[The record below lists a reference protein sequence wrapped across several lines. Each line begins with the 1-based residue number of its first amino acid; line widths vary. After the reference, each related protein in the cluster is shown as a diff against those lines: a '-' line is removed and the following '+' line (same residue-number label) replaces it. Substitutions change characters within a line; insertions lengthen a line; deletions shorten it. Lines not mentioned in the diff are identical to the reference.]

1 MAPLRTWGPW
11 LVVLAAAAVLT
22 ASLVLGRPSAG
33 VHLTFVLVCLASI
46 VVGELVLA
54 LRVSA
59 STAPIS
65 TGAATVLTMTPIGDR
80 TGGFASG
87 PEVVGLLG
95 LAFLGSLVVGGVL
108 AKGEVSLASV
118 VGPCARFLGAA
129 TTAFACRGI
138 ETSGRGNLLEW
149 IWDGG
154 LARPVAATLLV
165 LAAALGWTVERLA
178 HLVGAR
184 DPLGEE
190 QLHGGRALVLDS
202 AASGAVVASAPL
214 VALGF
219 PVLGL
224 PALALYLLP
233 IMLVLVSVPR
243 YLGAQRAQRE
253 ALLAISA
260 VPVIAGRGRPGHAR
274 RVADLSVAVARRL
287 GLPANELR
295 SVERVALL
303 HDIGQVGL
311 RVPLERGRTVDASPQ
326 TLQVMADAARR
337 VARAAMRES
346 DLAVLLASV
355 HAPYRQRHER
365 GEDLPVEARIVKAVN
380 AFDDLTEGAQGRRVT
395 ELALER
401 LHLGLG
407 YEYDP
412 EVVEALEAVIVRPS

>member
-1 MAPLRTWGPW
+1 
-11 LVVLAAAAVLT
+11 
-22 ASLVLGRPSAG
+22 
-33 VHLTFVLVCLASI
+33 
-46 VVGELVLA
+46 
-54 LRVSA
+54 
-59 STAPIS
+59 
-65 TGAATVLTMTPIGDR
+65 MTPIGDR
-80 TGGFASG
+80 PGGFASG
-87 PEVVGLLG
+87 SEVAGFLG

-118 VGPCARFLGAA
+118 VGPSARFLGAA
-129 TTAFACRGI
+129 ATAFACRGI
-138 ETSGRGNLLEW
+138 ETAGRGNLLEW

-190 QLHGGRALVLDS
+190 HLHGGRALVLDS

-274 RVADLSVAVARRL
+274 RVADLSVTVARRL
-287 GLPANELR
+287 GLPAHELR

-311 RVPLERGRTVDASPQ
+311 RVPLEHGRTVDASPQ
-326 TLQVMADAARR
+326 TLRVMADAARR